1 MTDRIPSP
9 PSPASSNRLEA
20 RSNSTD
26 PAWSAP
32 LWLDSWHFTD
42 PVPAARH
49 DVERA
54 ILATERAL
62 EPVPPEAILEG
73 IKRLL
78 DAVNPPSQSGKRDEI
93 ATDLAAWWKR
103 NHEIYVAALADLPAD
118 LLKAGSVAA
127 LRHCRFM
134 PKPADIRRP
143 VEDELAR
150 RQSALTRLRT
160 AARKAAREGTAV
172 PVKREQL
179 TAEQEARLARL
190 LGRPLPQ
197 PPAGEAA

>member
-1 MTDRIPSP
+1 M
-9 PSPASSNRLEA
+9 
-20 RSNSTD
+20 
-26 PAWSAP
+26 
-32 LWLDSWHFTD
+32 
-42 PVPAARH
+42 PAARH

-62 EPVPPEAILEG
+62 EPVPPEAILDG

-78 DAVNPPSQSGKRDEI
+78 DAVHPPSQSGKRDEI
-93 ATDLAAWWKR
+93 AAELAAWWKR

-150 RQSALTRLRT
+150 RQSALVRLRT
-160 AARKAAREGTAV
+160 AARKATRQSAAL
-172 PVKREQL
+172 PVKREPL

-197 PPAGEAA
+197 APAGEVA